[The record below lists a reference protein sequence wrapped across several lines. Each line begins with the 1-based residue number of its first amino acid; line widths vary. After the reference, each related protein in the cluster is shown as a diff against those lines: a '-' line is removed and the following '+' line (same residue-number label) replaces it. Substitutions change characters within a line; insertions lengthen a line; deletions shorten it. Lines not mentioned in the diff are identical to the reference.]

1 MQKHNSYYAIHMNE
15 FMAKK
20 LGEVLAI
27 NQLGIETFE
36 KAAETLKSSLGET
49 LFTDHQSTLRIH
61 NESITTIATEHNVL
75 EIVSEKAS
83 KTKNKISGMRDTY
96 IGEKWDDIAELME
109 WSGFFEG
116 AAIVH
121 WGLVQ
126 GIAEGINDEAL
137 LVLANES
144 LDFHHEM
151 LDKTKGELHSIGQ
164 QATE

>member
-1 MQKHNSYYAIHMNE
+1 MNE

-36 KAAETLKSSLGET
+36 KAAETLKASLGEPF
-49 LFTDHQSTLRIH
+49 FTDHQSTLRIH
-61 NESITTIATEHNVL
+61 NEAITTIATEHDVL

-83 KTKNKISGMRDTY
+83 KTKNKIGGMRDTY

-116 AAIVH
+116 AAVVH

-126 GIAEGINDEAL
+126 GIAEGLNDESL
-137 LVLANES
+137 LILANEA
-144 LDFHHEM
+144 LDFHHDM
-151 LDKTKGELHSIGQ
+151 LDKTESELHSIGQ